1 MVRGHYDNNYDDN
14 SNEAF
19 RCGRVASA
27 GISILGCR
35 DAALSRPDGAAAGHP

>member
-1 MVRGHYDNNYDDN
+1 MDRSHYDNNYDDN

-19 RCGRVASA
+19 KFRRVASA

-35 DAALSRPDGAAAGHP
+35 DAAARHP